1 MPHGVPEPPRA
12 VPMGCTWPR
21 VPHPGE
27 MLGFHLLGKKLSSA
41 DITSRS
47 LWKNVLLNTAFPDSV
62 LSKSQLRLFLFCVKI
77 KRVCIHSGDP
87 WAGGAAEAA
96 VRSGARPRQV
106 APCCSPGSPQRGAVP
121 SPEWVLFAPSISQVA
136 ALPRD
141 SCARFL
147 PKLPSGS
154 CRAQGASCSHT
165 TALRTQRPTN
175 HPLRVTPPGT
185 LLRWVLRA
193 EVMFPQ
199 GFI

>member
-47 LWKNVLLNTAFPDSV
+47 LWKNVLLNTVFQDSV

-77 KRVCIHSGDP
+77 KHVCIHSGDP

-106 APCCSPGSPQRGAVP
+106 SPCCSPGSPQRGAVP
-121 SPEWVLFAPSISQVA
+121 SPAWVLFAPSISQVA

-165 TALRTQRPTN
+165 TALRTQHPTN